1 MDPSLLHS
9 LGSNIARFG
18 ANLLSNQSKVAA
30 PPSPSPSAPPKVFP
44 DASLIEDAASSALSR
59 LKNMGIPETEAIK
72 AIVHQEA
79 DRRIQARMN
88 EVYAAAWEESALL
101 QQAKPDVSNGLFWGA
116 LGLAAGVGLTVLI
129 VSVCRPTRPM

>member
-18 ANLLSNQSKVAA
+18 ANLLSNQSKAAA
-30 PPSPSPSAPPKVFP
+30 PPGPHPYSPPKVFP
-44 DASLIEDAASSALSR
+44 DASLIEDATTSALSR

-101 QQAKPDVSNGLFWGA
+101 QQPKADLSGGLVWGL
-116 LGLAAGVGLTVLI
+116 LGLGAGVGLTVLI
-129 VSVCRPTRPM
+129 VSACRSSGN

>member
-18 ANLLSNQSKVAA
+18 ANLLSNQSKTAVA
-30 PPSPSPSAPPKVFP
+30 PEAPPKVFP
-44 DASLIEDAASSALSR
+44 DASLIEDAASTALSR
-59 LKNMGIPETEAIK
+59 LKNMGIPETEAMK

-88 EVYAAAWEESALL
+88 EIYASAWQESALL
-101 QQAKPDVSNGLFWGA
+101 QQPKPDLTNGLFWGL
-116 LGLAAGVGLTVLI
+116 LGLSAGVGLTVLI
-129 VSVCRPTRPM
+129 VSVCRSPRA

>member
-30 PPSPSPSAPPKVFP
+30 PPGPSPYSPPKVFP

-59 LKNMGIPETEAIK
+59 LKNIGIPETEAIK

-101 QQAKPDVSNGLFWGA
+101 QQPKSDSMNGLMWGV
-116 LGLAAGVGLTVLI
+116 LGLSAGVGLTVLI
-129 VSVCRPTRPM
+129 VSLCRPSSS

>member
-18 ANLLSNQSKVAA
+18 ANLLANQSKVAA
-30 PPSPSPSAPPKVFP
+30 PPGPSPDAPPKVFP

-59 LKNMGIPETEAIK
+59 LKNIGIPETEAIK

-101 QQAKPDVSNGLFWGA
+101 QQQKPDLTNGFVWGL
-116 LGLAAGVGLTVLI
+116 LGLGAGVGLTLLI
-129 VSVCRPTRPM
+129 LSVSGSSRR